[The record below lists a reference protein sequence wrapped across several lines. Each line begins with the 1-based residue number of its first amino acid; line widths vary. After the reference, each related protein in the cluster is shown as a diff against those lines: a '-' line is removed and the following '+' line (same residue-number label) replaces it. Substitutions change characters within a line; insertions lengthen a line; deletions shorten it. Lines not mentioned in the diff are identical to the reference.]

1 MNTDTYLLPLV
12 IAAFILRIVNVYYLY
27 VNICLQKYKAMI

>member
-12 IAAFILRIVNVYYLY
+12 IAAFILRIVNIYYLY
-27 VNICLQKYKAMI
+27 VNIY